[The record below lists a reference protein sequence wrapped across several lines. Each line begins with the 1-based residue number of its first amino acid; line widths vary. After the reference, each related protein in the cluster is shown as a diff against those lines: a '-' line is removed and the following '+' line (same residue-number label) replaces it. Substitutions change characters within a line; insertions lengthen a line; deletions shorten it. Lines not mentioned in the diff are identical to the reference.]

1 MDWDA
6 KYRKIS
12 EILKLNTEK
21 DVEAAEIL
29 DKLIDEVDITRIE
42 NAISGKKILVFGA
55 GPSLKR
61 DIANV
66 KSAGLHKGFRIISA
80 NGATKALLEEGIL
93 PHIVVTDLDGDIDS
107 VIESNKKCA
116 IVVVHAHSDNIE
128 SLKQYVPRFKNPI
141 GTTQTKETGKILNFG
156 GFTDGDRAVF
166 LAENFGAEIIVLAGM
181 DFGREIGVYSGTHK
195 IQNQEFKIKKL
206 GIGKALL
213 EEFAKESSAVIL
225 NITEK
230 GESLR
235 NIPRISVDNLMVLL
249 GKI

>member
-1 MDWDA
+1 MDWEKIYGKIA
-6 KYRKIS
+6 K
-12 EILKLNTEK
+12 ILDIDPAK
-21 DVEAAEIL
+21 DMKAAEIL

-107 VIESNKKCA
+107 VIESNKEGA

-230 GESLR
+230 GESLG
-235 NIPRISVDNLMVLL
+235 NIPKISVENLKVMVS
-249 GKI
+249 KV